1 MLQMCEATRK
11 TARGTKEYQL
21 PSAMATSSDF
31 EERKLRKLSPIEK
44 FFQFSNDHTV
54 NVTVYCL
61 TIATLSP
68 LQRSSVHSV
77 LLHLYRKLPN
87 LRVCIEEDRNGE
99 LWLCQMAQENIL
111 LKWLTSPE
119 DFDAVYI
126 GETRKPHDARVG
138 PLWRVTV
145 MPAQDGPTPDAE
157 FKHHYRVMFGLHH
170 SITDGHS
177 SMRLCGHFL
186 SLLNSEL
193 EGNEVDDNEQFA
205 DYVGPEFHDK
215 LVEEAKLTL
224 STNLYL
230 QCKMRD
236 DYAAIA
242 AAESLLTKVFPPKEE
257 VADPKTETLFIK
269 FDEASTTKFVKK
281 TKSEGVSVHSGFCS
295 VLHSAFVELFQ
306 EAGASSEKFD
316 IFSFHDVNERRY
328 WNSESE
334 KSYGPHL
341 SLIRIILT
349 VDKDCPSNVWESARQ
364 FHKVFLE
371 CLDNKQTF
379 FMEIIDAEVSPTVEK
394 STDFYSQKISSPSV
408 YSTSNMGNVTKI
420 FLAPDGAEYPQVKA
434 TEIRRSTSLHTYLNN
449 NGFCFQTFRG
459 ELLVSFDYNTR
470 YISTELA
477 NRIVEKVRAHFL
489 RHLS

>member
-1 MLQMCEATRK
+1 M
-11 TARGTKEYQL
+11 
-21 PSAMATSSDF
+21 
-31 EERKLRKLSPIEK
+31 
-44 FFQFSNDHTV
+44 
-54 NVTVYCL
+54 
-61 TIATLSP
+61 
-68 LQRSSVHSV
+68 
-77 LLHLYRKLPN
+77 PN
-87 LRVCIEEDRNGE
+87 LRVLIEEDENCE
-99 LWLCQMAQENIL
+99 LWLFDMAQEIIL
-111 LKWLTSPE
+111 LEWLTSPE

-126 GETRKPHDARVG
+126 GETRKPYDAKVG

-224 STNLYL
+224 STNLDL

-242 AAESLLTKVFPPKEE
+242 AAESLLTKVFPPKDE

-269 FDEASTTKFVKK
+269 FDEASTTKFIKK

-306 EAGASSEKFD
+306 EAGVSSEKYE
-316 IFSFHDVNERRY
+316 IVSFHDVNERRY
-328 WNSESE
+328 WDSESE
-334 KSYGPHL
+334 KSYGPHVGRQ
-341 SLIRIILT
+341 RIIFT
-349 VDKDCPSNVWESARQ
+349 VDKDCPTNVWESARQ
-364 FHKVFLE
+364 FHKVFHDY
-371 CLDNKQTF
+371 LDIKQTL
-379 FMEIIDAEVSPTVEK
+379 FMDILEAEVSPAAQK
-394 STDFYSQKISSPSV
+394 SEDFYNYNIICPTVFKI
-408 YSTSNMGNVTKI
+408 SNMGNVTKL
-420 FLAPDGAEYPQVKA
+420 FLQSEGAEYSHVKA
-434 TEIRRSTSLHTYLNN
+434 LEIRRSTSIHKLKTNN
-449 NGFCFQTFRG
+449 VFCLQTFRR
-459 ELLVSFDYNTR
+459 ELLCSFDYNTR
-470 YISTELA
+470 YITHKLA
-477 NRIVEKVRAHFL
+477 AKILEKVQAHL
-489 RHLS
+489 KRHSS